1 MALRDVQCVFEAGEA
16 PSFAALQQ
24 TIALAR
30 GYGAAPSVV
39 VFGPE
44 FVAPKSF
51 INQGWVS
58 SLIASE
64 NTKQKERC
72 AAAAAKAREL
82 AASVGAA
89 KDAVSIIM
97 RPFTDL
103 VSELRLRSRCCDLTV
118 LDRPEG
124 AIEHKEALFEEVLF
138 NSGRPLLVATPDK
151 PPVERVG
158 TMLVAWDGSI
168 HATRALASAL
178 GLFADIAR
186 AHVVVVTG
194 EKSLAD
200 TVPGTAIKEHLRRHG
215 IETLVHNVP
224 VDENGAAE
232 TIDSQALELG
242 ADLIVMG
249 GFGRSRFREFVLG
262 GVTREL
268 SRKARTPV
276 LFNH

>member
-1 MALRDVQCVFEAGEA
+1 MALRDVQCVFEAGEE
-16 PSFAALQQ
+16 PRFAALEQ

-30 GYGAAPSVV
+30 SYGAAPSIV

-64 NTKQKERC
+64 NAKQRDRC
-72 AAAAAKAREL
+72 EAAATRAREL
-82 AASVGAA
+82 AASVGG
-89 KDAVSIIM
+89 KDAVSVLL
-97 RPFTDL
+97 RPFTDFIG
-103 VSELRLRSRCCDLTV
+103 ETRLRARCYDLTV

-124 AIEHKEALFEEVLF
+124 AIEHKETLFEEVLF
-138 NSGRPLLVATPDK
+138 NSGRPLIVATPDK
-151 PPVERVG
+151 APAERVG
-158 TMLVAWDGSI
+158 SILVAWDGSV

-178 GLFADIAR
+178 GLFPDIAR
-186 AHVVVVTG
+186 AHIVVVTG
-194 EKSLAD
+194 EKNLAD
-200 TVPGTAIKEHLRRHG
+200 SVPGTAIKAHLGRHG
-215 IETLVHNVP
+215 IETLVRNVP
-224 VDENGAAE
+224 VDEDGAAA
-232 TIDSQALELG
+232 TIDKQAFELG

-268 SRKARTPV
+268 SRNARTPV
-276 LFNH
+276 LFSH

>member
-1 MALRDVQCVFEAGEA
+1 ML
-16 PSFAALQQ
+16 
-24 TIALAR
+24 T
-30 GYGAAPSVV
+30 
-39 VFGPE
+39 
-44 FVAPKSF
+44 
-51 INQGWVS
+51 
-58 SLIASE
+58 
-64 NTKQKERC
+64 
-72 AAAAAKAREL
+72 
-82 AASVGAA
+82 
-89 KDAVSIIM
+89 
-97 RPFTDL
+97 RPFTEL
-103 VSELRLRSRCCDLTV
+103 VAEIRLRSRCYDLTV

-124 AIEHKEALFEEVLF
+124 AMEHKEALFEEVLF
-138 NSGRPLLVATPDK
+138 NSGRPVLVASPAK
-151 PPVERVG
+151 PAIERIG

-178 GLFADIAR
+178 GLFPEIAK

-200 TVPGTAIKEHLRRHG
+200 SVPGTAIKAHLRRHG
-215 IETLVHNVP
+215 IETMVHNVP
-224 VDENGAAE
+224 VDQDGAAV
-232 TIDSQALELG
+232 TIDSQAQELG

>member
-1 MALRDVQCVFEAGEA
+1 MALRDLQCVSEAGEE
-16 PSFAALQQ
+16 PSFAALEQ
-24 TIALAR
+24 TMALAR
-30 GYGAAPSVV
+30 GYKAAPSIV

-72 AAAAAKAREL
+72 EAAAAKAREL
-82 AASVGAA
+82 AASVGAG
-89 KDAVSIIM
+89 KDAVSVLL
-97 RPFTDL
+97 RPFTD
-103 VSELRLRSRCCDLTV
+103 VVGEIRLRARCYDLTV

-124 AIEHKEALFEEVLF
+124 AIEHKETLFEEVLF
-138 NSGRPLLVATPDK
+138 NSGRPLIVATPDK
-151 PPVERVG
+151 APVERIG
-158 TMLVAWDGSI
+158 TILVAWDGSV

-178 GLFADIAR
+178 GLFPDIAR
-186 AHVVVVTG
+186 AHIVAVTG

-200 TVPGTAIKEHLRRHG
+200 TVPGTGIAPHLRRHG

-224 VDENGAAE
+224 VDERGAAV
-232 TIDSQALELG
+232 TIDSQASELG

-268 SRKARTPV
+268 SRNARTPV

>member
-1 MALRDVQCVFEAGEA
+1 MALRDLQCVFEAGEE
-16 PSFAALQQ
+16 PSFAAMEQ
-24 TIALAR
+24 TMALAR
-30 GYGAAPSVV
+30 VYGAAPSVV

-64 NTKQKERC
+64 NTKQKQRC

-82 AASVGAA
+82 TAAIGA
-89 KDAVSIIM
+89 KDDVTTIL

-103 VSELRLRSRCCDLTV
+103 VGELRIRSRCYDLTV

-138 NSGRPLLVATPDK
+138 NSGRPLLVAVPGK
-151 PPVERVG
+151 AVEKIG
-158 TMLVAWDGSI
+158 TMLLAWDGSI

-178 GLFADIAR
+178 GLFPGIGR

-194 EKSLAD
+194 EKNLSD
-200 TVPGTAIKEHLRRHG
+200 SVPGTAIKAHLSRHG
-215 IETLVHNVP
+215 IDTLVRNVP
-224 VDENGAAE
+224 VGEDGAAVV
-232 TIDSQALELG
+232 IDDQAVELG

>member
-1 MALRDVQCVFEAGEA
+1 MALRDVQCVFEAGEE
-16 PSFAALQQ
+16 PSFAALEQ

-30 GYGAAPSVV
+30 GSSATPSVV

-44 FVAPKSF
+44 VVAPKSF

-72 AAAAAKAREL
+72 AAAASRAREL
-82 AASVGAA
+82 ASGLGA
-89 KDAVSIIM
+89 KDAVTILM

-103 VSELRLRSRCCDLTV
+103 VGELRLRSRCYDLTV

-138 NSGRPLLVATPDK
+138 NSGRPLLVATPEK
-151 PPVERVG
+151 PPVERIG
-158 TMLVAWDGSI
+158 TMLLAWDGSI
-168 HATRALASAL
+168 HATRALGAAL
-178 GLFADIAR
+178 GLFPEIGK

-194 EKSLAD
+194 EKSLSD
-200 TVPGTAIKEHLRRHG
+200 SVPGTGIAPHLRRHG
-215 IETLVHNVP
+215 IDTLVHNVP
-224 VDENGAAE
+224 VDEDGAAV
-232 TIDSQALELG
+232 TIDSQAIALG

-268 SRKARTPV
+268 SRTARTPV

>member
-1 MALRDVQCVFEAGEA
+1 MALRDVQCVFEAGEE
-16 PSFAALQQ
+16 PSFAALEQ
-24 TIALAR
+24 TMALAK
-30 GYGAAPSVV
+30 GYGAKPSVI

-44 FVAPKSF
+44 FAAPKSF

-64 NTKQKERC
+64 NAKQKERTD
-72 AAAAAKAREL
+72 AAAAKARDL
-82 AASVGAA
+82 AAGLGD
-89 KDAVSIIM
+89 KDAVTVLM
-97 RPFTDL
+97 RPFTEL
-103 VSELRLRSRCCDLTV
+103 VGELRLRARCYDLTV

-124 AIEHKEALFEEVLF
+124 AMEHKEALFEEVLF
-138 NSGRPLLVATPDK
+138 NSGRPLIVATPEK

-158 TMLVAWDGSI
+158 TILVAWDGSI
-168 HATRALASAL
+168 HVSRALASAL
-178 GLFADIAR
+178 GLFPEIAH

-200 TVPGTAIKEHLRRHG
+200 TVPGTAIAPHLRRHG

-224 VDENGAAE
+224 VEDEGAAA
-232 TIDSQALELG
+232 TIDGQARKLG

-262 GVTREL
+262 GMTREM
-268 SRKARTPV
+268 SRSAKTPV

>member
-1 MALRDVQCVFEAGEA
+1 MALRDLQCVFEAGEE
-16 PSFAALQQ
+16 PSFAALDQ
-24 TIALAR
+24 TMALAR
-30 GYGAAPSVV
+30 GYEAAPSVI

-64 NTKQKERC
+64 NTKQKARVD
-72 AAAAAKAREL
+72 AAAARARDL
-82 AASVGAA
+82 AAGLGA
-89 KDAVSIIM
+89 KDAVTTVM
-97 RPFTDL
+97 RPFTEL
-103 VSELRLRSRCCDLTV
+103 GGELRLRSRCYDLTV

-138 NSGRPLLVATPDK
+138 HSGRPLMVATPAR
-151 PPVERVG
+151 PPVERIA
-158 TMLVAWDGSI
+158 TILVAWDGSV
-168 HATRALASAL
+168 HATRALASTL
-178 GLFADIAR
+178 GLFPGIAR

-200 TVPGTAIKEHLRRHG
+200 SVPGTAIKAHLVRHG
-215 IETLVHNVP
+215 IDTLVRNVP
-224 VDENGAAE
+224 VGEDGAAV
-232 TIDSQALELG
+232 TIDDQAVELG
-242 ADLIVMG
+242 ADLSVMG

-268 SRKARTPV
+268 SRNARTPV